1 MARARVLLAT
11 GLALASLNVDAF
23 VSPRATL
30 VGRRAG
36 CRAATSRTFR
46 QRMRMADEDIVD
58 AAEKATD
65 GVAAAIK
72 DGADSVGKAAVEGAK
87 DVALAAKDRVSLGG
101 VEVSPLGV
109 GAWSWGD
116 TVFWGYSEAM
126 DKELQEVFGN
136 CVGGGV
142 NLFDTA
148 EVYGIGRS
156 EYLCGKFRR
165 DYKGADKD
173 GIVIASKFAP
183 LPWRLGRSSVV
194 DACKA
199 SLDRM
204 GAESM
209 EIYQIHWPFGALDSR
224 YWDGLADCVDQG
236 LVKAVGVSNYG
247 PEAVKDAHAALKA
260 RGVKLG
266 SNQIQ
271 FSLANRKPETSGMLR
286 LCEDLD
292 VRVLAYSPLAQGL
305 LTGKYSKD
313 FVPSGPRGRVF
324 KKKLPTVAPL
334 VDKLTEIGTPRDK
347 TPAQVSLNWCIT
359 KGTIPIPGAK
369 NIRQADENCGALGW
383 RLSEE
388 EMSALDA
395 AASAA
400 GL

>member
-1 MARARVLLAT
+1 MPSSPVLLIA
-11 GLALASLNVDAF
+11 GLAAASLGADAF
-23 VSPRATL
+23 VSPAGSTL
-30 VGRRAG
+30 TSGTPAG
-36 CRAATSRTFR
+36 STRATSRPPR
-46 QRMRMADEDIVD
+46 QLLRSESVGAAAED
-58 AAEKATD
+58 AAD
-65 GVAAAIK
+65 GVGTAAEDAVGRVASAVK
-72 DGADSVGKAAVEGAK
+72 DGAESA
-87 DVALAAKDRVSLGG
+87 ALAARDRVSLGG

-109 GAWSWGD
+109 GAWAWGD
-116 TVFWGYSEAM
+116 TMFWGYSESM

-136 CVGGGV
+136 CVRGGV

-148 EVYGIGRS
+148 EVYGLGRS

-165 DYKGADKD
+165 DYQGPDKS

-183 LPWRLGRSSVV
+183 LPWRLGRRSVV

-209 EIYQIHWPFGALDSR
+209 EIYQIHWPFGALSSR

-247 PEAVKDAHAALKA
+247 PDAVKEAHAALKA
-260 RGVKLG
+260 RGVQLG

-271 FSLANRKPETSGMLR
+271 FSLANRKPETSGMLE
-286 LCEDLD
+286 LCQNLD

-313 FVPSGPRGRVF
+313 FVPSGPRARLF
-324 KKKLPTVAPL
+324 KKKLPKVEPL
-334 VDKLTEIGTPRDK
+334 VAKLKEIGAPRDK
-347 TPAQVSLNWCIT
+347 TPAQVSLNWCIS

-388 EMSALDA
+388 EVAALD
-395 AASAA
+395 SAA
-400 GL
+400 EGL